1 MALVALNE
9 WAKVTDMDITANTIE
24 AALRQLPELPTPVSS
39 WHVETGPDS
48 TDDPAVWVWAM
59 LRDDD
64 VEFAKRSRLRSMIRD
79 LVQEKAGSFMLVYV
93 RFRGAS
99 EVEQGT

>member
-1 MALVALNE
+1 MY
-9 WAKVTDMDITANTIE
+9 T
-24 AALRQLPELPTPVSS
+24 ELPPTDQEGDRHGHRRQAPGSRASPASRTAHPVSS

-59 LRDDD
+59 LKDED
-64 VEFAKRSRLRSMIRD
+64 VEFAKRSRLRSIIRD
-79 LVQEKAGSFMLVYV
+79 LVEEKTESFMLVYV

-99 EVEQGT
+99 EVEHSA